1 MRFFGR
7 ILWLFIFGVFLVLI
21 ASFVSA
27 NKQSANL
34 GLWPFAETV
43 SAEIWLIVLASVFAG
58 LLAGGLVLWFA
69 SFPLY
74 AQNRRLSKKLAKAE
88 TKIDALSDQ
97 LTESQIYSKEPPKQ
111 TDRNV
116 RSLRAKQ

>member
-7 ILWLFIFGVFLVLI
+7 ILWLSVFGVCLLLI
-21 ASFVSA
+21 ASFVSV
-27 NKQSANL
+27 NKQSTNL

-43 SAEIWLIVLASVFAG
+43 SAEIWLVVLASLCTG
-58 LLAGGLVLWFA
+58 LLTGGLVLWFA

-74 AQNRRLSKKLAKAE
+74 AQNRKLSKKLTKAE
-88 TKIDALSDQ
+88 KKIDALSDQ
-97 LTESQIYSKEPPKQ
+97 LAESQIYSKDLPKQ

-116 RSLRAKQ
+116 RSLQVRN

>member
-7 ILWLFIFGVFLVLI
+7 VLSLSVFGFCLLLI
-21 ASFVSA
+21 ASFVSV
-27 NKQSANL
+27 NKQSTNL
-34 GLWPFAETV
+34 GLWPFAETI
-43 SAEIWLIVLASVFAG
+43 SAEIWLVVVLSVSAG